1 MIRKEKFG
9 HIGSAHNYLMRRYV
23 SDAVSAAGLKRPLVL
38 IQDDYE
44 SNWRTLVDP
53 SKLDE
58 S

>member
-1 MIRKEKFG
+1 
-9 HIGSAHNYLMRRYV
+9 MRRYV
-23 SDAVSAAGLKRPLVL
+23 SDAVSAAGLKRPLAS